1 MFWPSKKTSPSSL
14 VKKIDTSAT
23 WIGIALCL
31 ALLVLAGAGWA
42 GKSSKRIS
50 VGKPAPAFALSGLSS
65 KDTLSLEDL
74 KGKIVFVDFWASW
87 CLPCRQLMPRIAEL
101 KARYPEIEVVAVSVD
116 ADREKA
122 ITFLRAVEPSLR
134 AVHDPDH
141 KVADSYGV
149 ERMPSSFLIDRDG
162 RLRYRHDGYS
172 EEDLETIERRIRVL
186 LEE

>member
-1 MFWPSKKTSPSSL
+1 
-14 VKKIDTSAT
+14 
-23 WIGIALCL
+23 
-31 ALLVLAGAGWA
+31 
-42 GKSSKRIS
+42 
-50 VGKPAPAFALSGLSS
+50 
-65 KDTLSLEDL
+65 
-74 KGKIVFVDFWASW
+74 
-87 CLPCRQLMPRIAEL
+87 MPRIAEL